1 MLLLSETNT
10 EKEKMDRREFL
21 KSTLSLAAPAPPAQ
35 LKAPPAIAG
44 IDHKT
49 SGFPKEQL
57 LQIEGDTP
65 VPDFQTFWQAQ
76 YAAARAWKCS
86 CKVEGELWSPDPDCR
101 IFRIRFT
108 SIDGFSIGMWLA
120 RPRESTG
127 GKLLAHGYG
136 NPQIP
141 PVASS
146 PGRTIVMP
154 CVPGL
159 ALSQCKEIPWKSGD
173 HARFGADSPE
183 HYVITD
189 GVRNLW
195 IALTILID
203 MFPDTADNI
212 LCSGGSLGGGMGALA
227 IPWDERIH
235 YGNLNVPTLGG
246 RIMLDYPGNPD
257 TPGESRRRMAL
268 AGPEGMR
275 IIDLCN
281 ASAAARFIRVPTV
294 VTPALRDA
302 VVPPPGQFAVA
313 NSIPEP
319 YRILRIR
326 EVGHAPATE
335 ADQVMLK
342 ELDAIREKVFVSRRG
357 QAPVK

>member
-1 MLLLSETNT
+1 
-10 EKEKMDRREFL
+10 MDRSEFP
-21 KSTLSLAAPAPPAQ
+21 KSTLSLTAPAPPAQ
-35 LKAPPAIAG
+35 SKAPEIVG

-57 LQIEGDTP
+57 LLIEGDAP

-76 YAAARAWKCS
+76 YAAARAWKCEY
-86 CKVEGELWSPDPDCR
+86 KVEGELWSPDPDCR

-108 SIDGFSIGMWLA
+108 SIDGFSIGMWMA

-127 GKLLAHGYG
+127 GKILAHGYG
-136 NPQIP
+136 NPQVP

-159 ALSQCKEIPWKSGD
+159 ALSQCKEIPWKTGD
-173 HARFGADSPE
+173 HARFGAGSPE

-212 LCSGGSLGGGMGALA
+212 LCSGGSLGGAMGTLC
-227 IPWDERIH
+227 IPWDDRIH

-246 RIMLDYPGNPD
+246 RIMLNYPGD
-257 TPGESRRRMAL
+257 PGEPGETRRQMAL
-268 AGPEGMR
+268 AGPAGMR

-281 ASAAARFIRVPTV
+281 ASAAARFIRVPTI
-294 VTPALRDA
+294 VTPALCDHT
-302 VVPPPGQFAVA
+302 VPPPGQFAVA
-313 NSIPEP
+313 NSIPEK

-326 EVGHAPATE
+326 EVGHAQPTE
-335 ADQVMLK
+335 ADLAMQK
-342 ELDAIREKVFVSRRG
+342 ELDEIREKVFVSRR
-357 QAPVK
+357 AAK

>member
-1 MLLLSETNT
+1 MNQPESRKDTSSAAAQTKPEAET
-10 EKEKMDRREFL
+10 
-21 KSTLSLAAPAPPAQ
+21 
-35 LKAPPAIAG
+35 AIAG
-44 IDHKT
+44 INYKT

-57 LQIEGDTP
+57 LRIEGDTP
-65 VPDFQTFWQAQ
+65 VPDFKEFWQTQ
-76 YAAARAWKCS
+76 YSAARAWKCS
-86 CKVEGELWSPDPDCR
+86 YQVEGELWSPDPDCR

-108 SIDGFSIGMWLA
+108 SIDGFSIGVWLA

-136 NPQIP
+136 NPAVP

-159 ALSQCKEIPWKSGD
+159 GLSQCKEIPWKSGD
-173 HARFGADSPE
+173 HARVGAGSPE
-183 HYVITD
+183 SYVITG

-195 IALTILID
+195 IALTIMID
-203 MFPDTADNI
+203 MFPDTAGNI
-212 LCSGGSLGGGMGALA
+212 LCGGGSLGGAMGTLA
-227 IPWDERIH
+227 IPWDDRIH
-235 YGNLNVPTLGG
+235 YGDLSVPTLGG
-246 RIMLDYPGNPD
+246 RIMLNHPGDPGE
-257 TPGESRRRMAL
+257 PGESRRQMAL
-268 AGPEGMR
+268 AGPTGMR

-281 ASAAARFIRVPTV
+281 ASAAARFIRVPTI
-294 VTPALRDA
+294 VTPALCDHI
-302 VVPPPGQFAVA
+302 VPPPGQFAVA
-313 NSIPEP
+313 NSIPEE

-342 ELDAIREKVFVSRRG
+342 ELDAIREKVFVSRPAGRTR
-357 QAPVK
+357 